1 MPTGSLRLVISEL
14 EYRNRGRLA
23 WDGRV
28 SLCVQTGDDLETH
41 TSSFASI
48 FFCFFDFR
56 LSTFSHC
63 ASAGS
68 PSGSTISESETC
80 GDLLCFFEGA
90 DEDEE
95 GRFMAVAFWEMEP
108 LRPTRAPDSLSLSRW
123 AVDTLIP
130 TLTIQNTTSPLVQS
144 GSNPSPAT
152 AQAILLVAT
161 FRMLTSH
168 LSCSLIGWTMSNTFN
183 SRDGAPQ
190 ESLSQ
195 PFKKLS
201 NKTINQPRRASP
213 LGHLVS
219 EPLSLS
225 YCGSTVFSS

>member
-1 MPTGSLRLVISEL
+1 M
-14 EYRNRGRLA
+14 
-23 WDGRV
+23 
-28 SLCVQTGDDLETH
+28 SLCVQTGDDMETH

-80 GDLLCFFEGA
+80 GDLFCFFEGA

-95 GRFMAVAFWEMEP
+95 GRFMAVAFWELAP
-108 LRPTRAPDSLSLSRW
+108 LSRTRAPDALSLSRSRW
-123 AVDTLIP
+123 AVDILIP

-144 GSNPSPAT
+144 GSNPSPAI
-152 AQAILLVAT
+152 AQTILLVAT
-161 FRMLTSH
+161 FRMLTSP
-168 LSCSLIGWTMSNTFN
+168 LSCSPIGWTMPNTFK
-183 SRDGAPQ
+183 SRDGAPR
-190 ESLSQ
+190 ESVSQ

-201 NKTINQPRRASP
+201 NKTINLPRRASP

-219 EPLSLS
+219 EPLSRS